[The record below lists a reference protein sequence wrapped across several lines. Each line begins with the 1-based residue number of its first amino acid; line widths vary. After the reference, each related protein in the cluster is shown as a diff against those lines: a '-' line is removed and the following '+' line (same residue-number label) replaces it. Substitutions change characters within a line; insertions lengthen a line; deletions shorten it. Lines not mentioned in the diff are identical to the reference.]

1 MTLLDIIEAI
11 CDTIKYR
18 FPDNPIYIMQMPQGF
33 KRPSFYVNIIG
44 FTDRDLNLN
53 GIKRNMAIEIVYFAN
68 QNKQN
73 VVDAVQQLTAFQT
86 ILNIF
91 HGQCITVKDR
101 CPKISKVHS
110 EIRSNEV
117 YLSLNLDYTFTP
129 NTFND
134 GTIEYELMQ
143 NLITKYQEV
152 N

>member
-18 FPDNPIYIMQMPQGF
+18 FPDHPIYIMQMPQGF
-33 KRPSFYVNIIG
+33 KKPSFYVNIIG

-86 ILNIF
+86 LLNIF

-101 CPKISKVHS
+101 CPKISKVYS
-110 EIRSNEV
+110 EIRQNEV
-117 YLSLNLDYTFTP
+117 CLSLNLDYTFTP
-129 NTFND
+129 SKFDDST
-134 GTIEYELMQ
+134 TEYELMQ

>member
-18 FPDNPIYIMQMPQGF
+18 FHDHPIYIMQMPQGF

-73 VVDAVQQLTAFQT
+73 IVDSVQQLTAFQT
-86 ILNIF
+86 LLNIF

-101 CPKISKVHS
+101 CPKISKVYS

-134 GTIEYELMQ
+134 GTTEYELMQ
-143 NLITKYQEV
+143 NIITKYQEV